1 MKRLLITL
9 ALVAAAGTALAQSTP
24 VGLWKTIDDET
35 KAEKSQL
42 RITEVGG
49 VLSGKVDKIA
59 DASKQDSSCDLCA
72 DERRGQKVLG
82 MTLIRGARLDGDKA
96 LWEGG
101 RKLEVRGFIGL
112 ALLGR
117 TQTWMRVE

>member
-49 VLSGKVDKIA
+49 VLSGKVEKIA
-59 DASKQDSSCDLCA
+59 DASKQDSVCDLCA

-117 TQTWMRVE
+117 SQTWMRVE